1 MPKKI
6 LVIDDAAYVQQFTN
20 ALAEKGHLVFSIS
33 LDADIHQVIRQEQPD
48 LVIVDAF
55 YNYALIL
62 STLNHLIECN
72 IPFLLF
78 SDDEHIEDLIKPHLL
93 GALSFLVKPITEK
106 QIRLA
111 VETTLYWHAER
122 LQLERRADNLNTTVE
137 NNRKISVA
145 LGLLMQRYQLDNA
158 KAFELLRRAARDSQS
173 RMLDVALK
181 ITENFEKSLPSF
193 LAAGCLTDTE
203 KEKTTEVLLELKSL
217 LAD

>member
-6 LVIDDAAYVQQFTN
+6 LVIDDSPYVQQFTN
-20 ALAEKGHLVFSIS
+20 ALTEKGYLVFATSP
-33 LDADIHQVIRQEQPD
+33 DADIHQVIHQEQPD

-55 YNYALIL
+55 YNYASIL
-62 STLNHLIECN
+62 SKLNHLIEHN

-78 SDDEHIEDLIKPHLL
+78 SDDEHIEELIKPHLL
-93 GALSFLVKPITEK
+93 GALSFLIKPITDK
-106 QIRLA
+106 QIKLA

-122 LQLERRADNLNTTVE
+122 LQLERRADNLNITVE

-145 LGLLMQRYQLDNA
+145 LGLLMQRYQLDNT
-158 KAFELLRRAARDSQS
+158 KAFELLRKTARENQC

-181 ITENFEKSLPSF
+181 ITEDFEKSLPGF
-193 LAAGCLTDTE
+193 LAAGCVVGTE
-203 KEKTTEVLLELKSL
+203 KEQATKLLLELKSL